1 MFVSVQE
8 SDFSPHDLHQQ
19 LYALASQRNAGN
31 TGAIVTFTGLVRDA
45 NPSGKIEGI
54 ELEHYPG
61 MTEKALQLLI
71 QDATQRFSLNSAGAV
86 HRVGRLYNNDQI
98 VWVGCAAPH
107 RRAAFDGACFIMDM
121 LKQSV
126 PLWKKEFVGSDSTW
140 VEAKISDDHAAMKW
154 MHPSSHA
161 QDNE

>member
-1 MFVSVQE
+1 MFVSIQE
-8 SDFSPHDLHQQ
+8 GDFSPHDLHQQ
-19 LYALASQRNAGN
+19 LYSLASQKNAGN
-31 TGAIVTFTGLVRDA
+31 TGAIVTFTGLVRDG

-61 MTEKALQLLI
+61 MTEKALKLLI

-126 PLWKKEFVGSDSTW
+126 PLWKKEFVGDESTW
-140 VEAKISDDHAAMKW
+140 VETKVSDEYAAMKW
-154 MHPSSHA
+154 MHPSSCA
-161 QDNE
+161 LDNG

>member
-1 MFVSVQE
+1 MFVSIQE
-8 SDFSPHDLHQQ
+8 GDFSPHDLHQQ
-19 LYALASQRNAGN
+19 LYSLASQKNAGN
-31 TGAIVTFTGLVRDA
+31 TGAIVTFTGLVRDG

-61 MTEKALQLLI
+61 MTEKALKLLI

-126 PLWKKEFVGSDSTW
+126 PLWKKEFVGDESTW
-140 VEAKISDDHAAMKW
+140 VETKVSDEYAAMKW
-154 MHPSSHA
+154 MQPSSCA
-161 QDNE
+161 PDNG